1 MKKKDFVL
9 VLVFFAVLSTKC
21 LLLYND
27 EERKKERK
35 KERKRGKERRGKER
49 KGKEKKK
56 KKRVGHNSPLQG
68 LQTAPKWEVSVL
80 FPI

>member
-35 KERKRGKERRGKER
+35 KERKRGL
-49 KGKEKKK
+49 
-56 KKRVGHNSPLQG
+56 H
-68 LQTAPKWEVSVL
+68 VSL
-80 FPI
+80 YI

>member
-35 KERKRGKERRGKER
+35 KEREDYTCRFTF
-49 KGKEKKK
+49 
-56 KKRVGHNSPLQG
+56 RVLEW
-68 LQTAPKWEVSVL
+68 T
-80 FPI
+80 